1 MAGMTALDASLCQAT
16 VLFPHV
22 SLACVIESKQLVA
35 ELRLRREESWVAR
48 MAKAQ
53 AFFSEPYRGFL
64 QFLSL
69 IY

>member
-1 MAGMTALDASLCQAT
+1 MTGLTALDASLCQAT
-16 VLFPHV
+16 VLFRHV

-35 ELRLRREESWVAR
+35 ILRLKRQGSWVAE
-48 MAKAQ
+48 MAKDQ
-53 AFFSEPYRGFL
+53 ASFSVPYRGFL